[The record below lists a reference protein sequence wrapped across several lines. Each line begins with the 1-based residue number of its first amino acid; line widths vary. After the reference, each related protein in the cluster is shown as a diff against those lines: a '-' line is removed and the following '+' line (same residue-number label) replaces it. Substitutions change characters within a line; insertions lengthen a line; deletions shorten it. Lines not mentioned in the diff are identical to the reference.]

1 MDLSGLTSNYTDYL
15 TSAQSGS
22 ISKVEGTLNSTD
34 STSTDEE
41 LMDAC
46 KQFESYLLEQVFKEM
61 EKTIS
66 FDENEDGESSGL
78 SMFSSDGNALMDYFK
93 DETIADI
100 ASSTTDQGGLGIA
113 QMLYESMKRN
123 G

>member
-1 MDLSGLTSNYTDYL
+1 MDIGNLTSSYTDYL
-15 TSAQSGS
+15 QMQSNVS
-22 ISKVEGTLNSTD
+22 TSKVENTANGLNED
-34 STSTDEE
+34 STDEE

-66 FDENEDGESSGL
+66 FDDDDEG
-78 SMFSSDGNALMDYFK
+78 SMFGSGSSNALTDYFK
-93 DETIADI
+93 DQTIAEL
-100 ASSTTDQGGLGIA
+100 AGSSTEQGGLGIA

-123 G
+123 SL